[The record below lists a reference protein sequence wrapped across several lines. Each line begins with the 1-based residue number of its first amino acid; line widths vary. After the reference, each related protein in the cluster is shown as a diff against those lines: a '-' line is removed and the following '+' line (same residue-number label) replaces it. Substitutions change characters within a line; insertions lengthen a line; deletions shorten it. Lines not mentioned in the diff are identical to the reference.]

1 MKKLI
6 YQLSVVWCLAL
17 ACIVCV
23 GADTPTKKSDPAPTS
38 ITDLLSQVAA
48 DKTANDNIVV
58 SIAADQKAIADAQ
71 AKLAADT
78 KTQADT
84 QSKMAADVAALIAAI
99 QQAYPVVGPQPPS
112 PTPGPTPGPNPS
124 PTPPLPVGATI
135 VSAVYVYGVE
145 PNPGPWDEAELQAY
159 CNTKGLHVSHFPTSI
174 VEAAPDDI
182 DKVALGWVKRA
193 AGHPLPCLMFAD
205 ATGKVLWTGSPP
217 GDGSGKALVDFLQN
231 GIGKKRR

>member
-99 QQAYPVVGPQPPS
+99 QQD
-112 PTPGPTPGPNPS
+112 
-124 PTPPLPVGATI
+124 PLDFSLLRARAR
-135 VSAVYVYGVE
+135 SA
-145 PNPGPWDEAELQAY
+145 
-159 CNTKGLHVSHFPTSI
+159 
-174 VEAAPDDI
+174 
-182 DKVALGWVKRA
+182 
-193 AGHPLPCLMFAD
+193 AD
-205 ATGKVLWTGSPP
+205 AMLGDVASWRLSAESRGLAVP
-217 GDGSGKALVDFLQN
+217 G
-231 GIGKKRR
+231 